1 MKKTIKA
8 EVSGK
13 VQGVWFRAST
23 KETADKLK
31 LTGYAKNLTNGNV
44 EIMATGEQDKIE
56 ILIAYLSSGPKL
68 AVVKDLQW
76 QWVYPEI
83 FINFETL

>member
-56 ILIAYLSSGPKL
+56 ILITYLSSGPKL

-76 QWVYPEI
+76 QWVDPEI